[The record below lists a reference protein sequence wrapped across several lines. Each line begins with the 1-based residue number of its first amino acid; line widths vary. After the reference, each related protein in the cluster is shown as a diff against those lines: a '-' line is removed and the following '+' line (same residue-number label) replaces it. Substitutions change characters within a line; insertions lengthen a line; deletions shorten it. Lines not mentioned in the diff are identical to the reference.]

1 MSYYKDLYIAEL
13 ERIAA
18 ELEDR
23 GVPPEHA
30 YNIAGEVAYH
40 TRRDRWADYLDT
52 AYQRQQDD
60 LLDEPEGLW
69 RDYREVTEEQ
79 MDEVI
84 DLYRA
89 PRPSKK

>member
-52 AYQRQQDD
+52 ARRQQN
-60 LLDEPEGLW
+60 LDEPEGIF
-69 RDYREVTEEQ
+69 RDK
-79 MDEVI
+79 
-84 DLYRA
+84 
-89 PRPSKK
+89 PRDDPND